1 MNPSPKPGNP
11 KTMQTNPRQ
20 ITCDRLR
27 MLGPGDD
34 TADIVAVLIEF
45 LRQIED
51 PVVAREAG
59 KALERIYGNG

>member
-1 MNPSPKPGNP
+1 
-11 KTMQTNPRQ
+11 
-20 ITCDRLR
+20 